1 MNASSFKQVQREDS
15 TFMLKVLELE
25 STSNMEVWAAAEH
38 VPASWEE
45 VDVALY
51 HVYHDSFDLID
62 ARIRIKV
69 AP

>member
-38 VPASWEE
+38 VPAIWEE